1 MVRSIRGFGVL
12 LLTCLPLLAQWRNY
26 PTPELPRTLDGKA
39 NLSAPA
45 PRTAEGK
52 PDLSG
57 VWDREN
63 DRQFLSIGS
72 GLKDGLPDRAGI
84 PELVKARQK
93 PPKVDEPYRK
103 FGAGL

>member
-1 MVRSIRGFGVL
+1 MVRSIPGFAVL
-12 LLTCLPLLAQWRNY
+12 VLTCFPLLAQWRNY
-26 PTPELPRTLDGKA
+26 PTPGVPRTPEGKP

-72 GLKDGLPDRAGI
+72 GLKDGLPYRAGI

-93 PPKVDEPYRK
+93 PPKVDEP
-103 FGAGL
+103 L